1 LKIEN
6 VKIDNDIIY
15 ATIIGEDTQIDTCKR
30 LTLEQQSLP
39 DSELIT
45 LIYDD
50 MKIDKYKINK
60 NINIERIKKVDAIID
75 KENEIFKMKNKYQE
89 KIDEANNK
97 RIQSEFIADQRF
109 RNERFEIL
117 ERLKMLEEK
126 VDKLLI

>member
-1 LKIEN
+1 MKIEN